1 MTITKTAQHAVTFAG
16 PLVLAA
22 GTAMLT
28 VALATSQSGSQ
39 AALPRP
45 QPTVTVTAP
54 IPPQQPSPTPE
65 TTPEP
70 GAGVGTAVGVVVA
83 AQRLAG
89 QAGGMGA
96 EPGGGSDHPPT
107 SPPVQECPRGQ
118 VLTLNLPVGV
128 LPCDSLVIGGRQPQP
143 TEGQ

>member
-1 MTITKTAQHAVTFAG
+1 MTTRTALQGAVTFAG

-22 GTAMLT
+22 GAAMLI
-28 VALATSQSGSQ
+28 VALTGSQSGSQ

-54 IPPQQPSPTPE
+54 IPPQQPTPTPQQ
-65 TTPEP
+65 TPEP
-70 GAGVGTAVGVVVA
+70 GAGVGRAVGVVVA
-83 AQRLAG
+83 AQRPGGAD
-89 QAGGMGA
+89 GGMEA
-96 EPGGGSDHPPT
+96 EPGGGADHPPT
-107 SPPVQECPRGQ
+107 SPAQACPRGR

-128 LPCDSLVIGGRQPQP
+128 LPCDSLVIGGRNEPQP

>member
-54 IPPQQPSPTPE
+54 TPSQQPSP
-65 TTPEP
+65 TPEP
-70 GAGVGTAVGVVVA
+70 GAGVGTAVGVLMA
-83 AQRLAG
+83 AERAAG
-89 QAGGMGA
+89 QAGGMGVH
-96 EPGGGSDHPPT
+96 PGGGSDHPPT